1 VVTTQRAAYQRLSSQ
16 VSIFKLHM
24 TVIDF
29 DPALAAELAERE
41 AWHER
46 TRKERIDRAQRL
58 IRSAYPVTVL
68 RTMDVLYPY
77 TTFEG
82 EVRYRKVPELRECRV
97 RR

>member
-1 VVTTQRAAYQRLSSQ
+1 
-16 VSIFKLHM
+16 M

-46 TRKERIDRAQRL
+46 TRQQRIDAAQRL
-58 IRSAYPVTVL
+58 IRSAFPVTVL
-68 RTMDVLYPY
+68 RTVFVLYPY

-82 EVRYRKVPELRECRV
+82 TIGYRKVPELREV
-97 RR
+97 RARR

>member
-1 VVTTQRAAYQRLSSQ
+1 MTVTTVPFS
-16 VSIFKLHM
+16 
-24 TVIDF
+24 
-29 DPALAAELAERE
+29 PELANELAERE

-46 TRKERIDRAQRL
+46 TRQERIDRAQSL

-68 RTMDVLYPY
+68 RTMNVLYPY

-82 EVRYRKVPELRECRV
+82 TIAYRKVPELREVRV